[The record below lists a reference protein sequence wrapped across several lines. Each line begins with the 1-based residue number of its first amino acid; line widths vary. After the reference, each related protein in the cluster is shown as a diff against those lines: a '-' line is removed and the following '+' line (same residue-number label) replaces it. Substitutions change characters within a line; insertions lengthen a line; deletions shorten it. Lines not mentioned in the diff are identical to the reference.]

1 MRKVALDFLFIGCG
15 VRARRCRANI
25 AQAAEMESAHPMLG
39 VDILGGKLEMAKRL
53 GTKHALNSTNVEDSS
68 AEIPKLVGAGGA
80 DVVIDTTGNKC
91 LSEQP
96 YYLTHADGKTN
107 LVGVPKKV
115 DTISIYSLLR
125 HLKKILTGFHVGSA
139 EPYLNFSRYILFLQA
154 GKYKLDALVTHE
166 CKVDHIKKAIAVVW
180 RGDEGRVL
188 VAME

>member
-1 MRKVALDFLFIGCG
+1 MCCAAQEMLHIG
-15 VRARRCRANI
+15 
-25 AQAAEMESAHPMLG
+25 QAAEMESAHPMLG

-53 GTKHALNSTNVEDSS
+53 GTKHALNSTNVDDSS

-115 DTISIYSLLR
+115 DTISIYS
-125 HLKKILTGFHVGSA
+125 FHISS
-139 EPYLNFSRYILFLQA
+139 N
-154 GKYKLDALVTHE
+154 
-166 CKVDHIKKAIAVVW
+166 VD
-180 RGDEGRVL
+180 
-188 VAME
+188 

>member
-1 MRKVALDFLFIGCG
+1 
-15 VRARRCRANI
+15 
-25 AQAAEMESAHPMLG
+25 MLG
-39 VDILGGKLEMAKRL
+39 VDIVGGKIELAKRF
-53 GTKHALNSTNVEDSS
+53 GTKHALNSTKADDSN
-68 AEIPKLVGAGGA
+68 AKIPKLVGAGGA

-91 LSEQP
+91 LSEQL

-115 DTISIYSLLR
+115 DTISIYSSLR

-139 EPYLNFSRYILFLQA
+139 EPCLNISRYIEFLQA
-154 GKYKLDALVTHE
+154 EKYKLDALVTHE
-166 CKVDHIKKAIAVVW
+166 CKLDHINKAIAVVW